1 VLGVLVGAIGLVV
14 EQGLASARGLFPL
27 ASLYLQDAIEPLYAA
42 ARPGGP
48 ASEPVGAARLVQTAV
63 AAGFAAACLALAR
76 PTRGLIP
83 LLGAASAAG
92 MLGIAASAA
101 AAASALGSGAPAE
114 TGVLSALH
122 SVPPWA
128 LAQLVGVVLVAGVL
142 ASEERVL
149 PLDELSPG
157 RRRLLWIGAP
167 ALALGLVLQPLL
179 AGPWGAW
186 IAAT

>member
-1 VLGVLVGAIGLVV
+1 MAFV
-14 EQGLASARGLFPL
+14 ASQA
-27 ASLYLQDAIEPLYAA
+27 
-42 ARPGGP
+42 
-48 ASEPVGAARLVQTAV
+48 
-63 AAGFAAACLALAR
+63 
-76 PTRGLIP
+76 
-83 LLGAASAAG
+83 
-92 MLGIAASAA
+92 
-101 AAASALGSGAPAE
+101 
-114 TGVLSALH
+114 
-122 SVPPWA
+122 
-128 LAQLVGVVLVAGVL
+128 LVAGVL